1 MKASVAN
8 RIGVDGQ
15 IISVSSAARE
25 RTRLSD
31 PPTNCV
37 ARFAKYNWSERSIIV
52 RAGLLL
58 IYQFRT
64 NERTSIP
71 AVPKWIGVSDLEDGF
86 TRVWSVRGNRRCSLE
101 RVLLCQVVWRASV
114 SKLARF
120 GARRCWLDTCGGKRI
135 SENWRGVFWD
145 GTRWWHFPV

>member
-58 IYQFRT
+58 IYQF
-64 NERTSIP
+64 ERTS
-71 AVPKWIGVSDLEDGF
+71 
-86 TRVWSVRGNRRCSLE
+86 E
-101 RVLLCQVVWRASV
+101 RVFRLFRSESV
-114 SKLARF
+114 F
-120 GARRCWLDTCGGKRI
+120 RI
-135 SENWRGVFWD
+135 SKMDLLVCDR
-145 GTRWWHFPV
+145 